1 MRPRLAAPGARAW
14 RVEWERRRLLGLA
27 PHPALAHVDEATLE
41 TLVGGAAFRRVGYF
55 APTDDRR
62 DPFVTPGLPDALLAQ
77 ARRACHVVG
86 AGALVGVPAG
96 AADVPSGERMRLHH
110 QPYGSFNALCES
122 EPFWDQPTV
131 LERRVETWEAFGY
144 SGYLLGPDAVLT
156 CWHGW
161 EHAAAE
167 PQFAVFDYALRGDG
181 TAPTDLPPGRVYP
194 IAPYPLARPAG
205 AGGGDLCDG
214 DWVILKLARPVDH
227 LGTLAAPRAAAAR
240 RGDAVY
246 TLGYPRGLPLKL
258 ADGATVRE
266 LDGGTF
272 RADLDTYVGNS
283 GSPVFCA
290 RTHALLGVVAEAQKG
305 EGDFEPSP
313 ALGCY
318 VSNRIDRHV
327 TGQLVVAATCFAAA
341 IPARLTADP

>member
-1 MRPRLAAPGARAW
+1 MKPRAGDP
-14 RVEWERRRLLGLA
+14 
-27 PHPALAHVDEATLE
+27 
-41 TLVGGAAFRRVGYF
+41 AFRRAGYY
-55 APTDDRR
+55 APADDRR
-62 DPFVTPGLPDALLAQ
+62 DPFVPPALPAALLAH
-77 ARRACHVVG
+77 ARRTCHIVG
-86 AGALVGVPAG
+86 AGAVVGLTAG
-96 AADVPSGERMRLHH
+96 IADVPADARTRLHH

-161 EHAAAE
+161 EQAAAE
-167 PQFAVFDYALRGDG
+167 PQFAVFDYALRADG
-181 TAPTDLPPGRVYP
+181 YAPTDLPPGRVYP

-205 AGGGDLCDG
+205 AGGGDLCEG
-214 DWVILKLARPVDH
+214 DWVILELGRPVDH
-227 LGTLAAPRAAAAR
+227 LGALAAVRIAAPR
-240 RGDAVY
+240 RGDGVY
-246 TLGYPRGLPLKL
+246 ALGHPRGLPLKL
-258 ADGATVRE
+258 AANATVRD
-266 LDGGTF
+266 LDRGTF

-290 RTHALLGVVAEAQKG
+290 RTHALLGVLAEAQKG
-305 EGDFEPSP
+305 EGDFRPSP

-318 VSNRIDRHV
+318 VSNRIERNV

-341 IPARLTADP
+341 IPASLTADP